1 MGLSSFTVRSNRT
14 PVTAAAS
21 PWPPEESASQ
31 PALASASTR
40 SVPVNE
46 QMVEMMV
53 TGHVPSKFLNSRYDH
68 RIDPE
73 QRNDQEQEND
83 PNRSLEDAEL
93 AKWKTVETFKV
104 LSAHPSHSE

>member
-1 MGLSSFTVRSNRT
+1 
-14 PVTAAAS
+14 
-21 PWPPEESASQ
+21 
-31 PALASASTR
+31 
-40 SVPVNE
+40 
-46 QMVEMMV
+46 MVEMMV

-93 AKWKTVETFKV
+93 AKWKAVEMFKV